1 MFIQNGILGTLL
13 YLLYVQFSPTM
24 GNVWYRCGYFS
35 FKGAWNL
42 IVHPFYEKMMWR
54 PVMWPINYP
63 IWLFSS
69 FALTQLYY
77 ITICTSNFSKCNILH
92 ET

>member
-1 MFIQNGILGTLL
+1 MAF
-13 YLLYVQFSPTM
+13 LLYVQFSPTM

-35 FKGAWNL
+35 FMGAWKL
-42 IVHPFYEKMMWR
+42 IIHPFHNTMMWR
-54 PVMWPINYP
+54 PTMWVINYP

-69 FALTQLYY
+69 FALTYVYY
-77 ITICTSNFSKCNILH
+77 IITTPSKFSKYNILH